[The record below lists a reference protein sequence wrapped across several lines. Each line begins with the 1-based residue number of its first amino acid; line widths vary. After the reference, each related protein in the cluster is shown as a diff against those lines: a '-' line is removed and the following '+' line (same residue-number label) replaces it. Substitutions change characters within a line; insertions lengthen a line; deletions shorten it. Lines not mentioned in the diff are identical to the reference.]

1 MDLVP
6 LLQIHHNELD
16 DNPQY
21 SKKIL
26 VTKKKKKKQ
35 LKSKK
40 IGYLD
45 YGIIGE
51 VELTRNDQFKSSKM
65 EKLE

>member
-26 VTKKKKKKQ
+26 VTKKKKKKKQ

-40 IGYLD
+40 RGYWITASLEN
-45 YGIIGE
+45 G
-51 VELTRNDQFKSSKM
+51 TMNDQFKSSKM